1 MDSGYY
7 AACTALVARTQA
19 LDAIANNLANA
30 STIGYRGERTE
41 FRSVLAD
48 AGDASGS
55 PLERAENSYGIMG
68 DVALDL
74 SQGNLQKTGNELD
87 MAIQGAGYFVV
98 QTARGP
104 MYTRNGSF
112 QVSAKRELVTAS
124 GDPVMGQGGTITLQ
138 PGSVSVSPDG
148 TISSNGAITGKLH
161 IVEFPPSARL
171 SSAGNNYYS
180 APANTAQDSTGS
192 DVRQGYLESS
202 NVNPIL
208 GMVELVTAQR
218 DAEMMQRALAM
229 FNTEMDKTATQ
240 DLPKVG

>member
-19 LDAIANNLANA
+19 LDAIANNLANV
-30 STIGYRGERTE
+30 STVGYRAERTA
-41 FRSVLAD
+41 FKSVLAD
-48 AGDASGS
+48 AEGADGS
-55 PLERAENSYGIMG
+55 PMERAINSYGIAG
-68 DVALDL
+68 DSVLDL

-87 MAIQGAGYFVV
+87 MAIQGPGYFVV

-112 QVSAKRELVTAS
+112 QVSAQRQLVTAS
-124 GDPVMGQGGTITLQ
+124 GDAVMGQGGVITLQ

-161 IVEFPPSARL
+161 IVEFPPSTKL
-171 SSAGNNYYS
+171 TSAGNNLYS
-180 APANTAQDSTGS
+180 APANTAGDSTGS
-192 DVRQGYLESS
+192 DVQQGYLESS

-208 GMVELVTAQR
+208 GMVQLVTAQR
-218 DAEMMQRALAM
+218 DAEMMQRALSM
-229 FNTEMDKTATQ
+229 FNSEMDKTATQ
-240 DLPKVG
+240 DLPKV

>member
-1 MDSGYY
+1 MGSGYY
-7 AACTALVARTQA
+7 AAATALVARTQA
-19 LDAIANNLANA
+19 LDAIANNLANV

-48 AGDASGS
+48 ADANGS
-55 PLERAENSYGIMG
+55 DLERAENSYGIMG

-87 MAIQGAGYFVV
+87 MAIQGPGYFVV

-112 QVSAKRELVTAS
+112 QVSAKRELVTSS
-124 GDPVMGQGGTITLQ
+124 GDPVMGEGGPITLQ

-148 TISSNGAITGKLH
+148 TISSSGAITGKLH
-161 IVEFPPSARL
+161 IVEFPPSTKL

-180 APANTAQDSTGS
+180 ASANAAQDSPSS

-218 DAEMMQRALAM
+218 DAEMMQHALAM

-240 DLPKVG
+240 DLPKV

>member
-1 MDSGYY
+1 MGSGYY
-7 AACTALVARTQA
+7 AATTALVARTQA
-19 LDAIANNLANA
+19 LDAIANNLANV
-30 STIGYRGERTE
+30 STAGYRGERTE

-48 AGDASGS
+48 ADGASGS
-55 PLERAENSYGIMG
+55 PLEQAENSYGIMG

-87 MAIQGAGYFVV
+87 MAIQGSGYFVV
-98 QTARGP
+98 QTAHGP

-112 QVSAKRELVTAS
+112 QVSAKRELVTAA
-124 GDPVMGQGGTITLQ
+124 GDPIMGEGGPITLQ
-138 PGSVSVSPDG
+138 QGAISVAPDG
-148 TISSNGAITGKLH
+148 TISSNGAITGRLR
-161 IVEFPPSARL
+161 IVEFPPSTKI

-180 APANTAQDSTGS
+180 APANAAQDSTTS

-208 GMVELVTAQR
+208 GMVELVSAQR
-218 DAEMMQRALAM
+218 DAEMMQRAMAM

>member
-7 AACTALVARTQA
+7 AAATALVARTQA
-19 LDAIANNLANA
+19 LDAIANNLANV

-55 PLERAENSYGIMG
+55 PLERAENNYGIMG

-87 MAIQGAGYFVV
+87 MAIQGPGYFVV
-98 QTARGP
+98 QTAHGP

-124 GDPVMGQGGTITLQ
+124 GDAVMGQGGTITLQ
-138 PGSVSVSPDG
+138 PGPVSVSPDG

-161 IVEFPPSARL
+161 IVEFPPNAKI

-180 APANTAQDSTGS
+180 APANTAQESATS
-192 DVRQGYLESS
+192 DVRQGFLESS

-218 DAEMMQRALAM
+218 DADMMQHALAM

-240 DLPKVG
+240 DLPKVS